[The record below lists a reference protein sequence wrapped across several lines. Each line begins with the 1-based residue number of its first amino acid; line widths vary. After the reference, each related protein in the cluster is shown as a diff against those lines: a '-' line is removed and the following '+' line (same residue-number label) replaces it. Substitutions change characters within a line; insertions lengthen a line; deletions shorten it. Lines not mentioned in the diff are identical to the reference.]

1 MLVCAE
7 PAEPADTNL
16 PAGRLVDK
24 LLKLRLFAD
33 NAGRMNRSVVDAV
46 GPVGPVGA
54 ADVAGALPR
63 DYVKR
68 CRGGRF
74 QPQSAY

>member
-1 MLVCAE
+1 MCAE

-33 NAGRMNRSVVDAV
+33 NVGKINRSVAHVAHV
-46 GPVGPVGA
+46 

-63 DYVKR
+63 DGV
-68 CRGGRF
+68 
-74 QPQSAY
+74 

>member
-1 MLVCAE
+1 MLVC
-7 PAEPADTNL
+7 AEPADTNL

-33 NAGRMNRSVVDAV
+33 NAGRMNRSVVDV
-46 GPVGPVGA
+46 

-63 DYVKR
+63 DGVKR
-68 CRGGRF
+68 CRGGRV
-74 QPQSAY
+74 QAQSAY

>member
-1 MLVCAE
+1 MCAE

-24 LLKLRLFAD
+24 LLNLRLFAD
-33 NAGRMNRSVVDAV
+33 NVGKMNRSVAHV
-46 GPVGPVGA
+46 

-68 CRGGRF
+68 CRGGRV
-74 QPQSAY
+74 QAQSAY

>member
-1 MLVCAE
+1 MCAE

-33 NAGRMNRSVVDAV
+33 NVGKINRSVGHV
-46 GPVGPVGA
+46 
-54 ADVAGALPR
+54 ADVARALPR

-68 CRGGRF
+68 CRGGRV
-74 QPQSAY
+74 QAQSAY

>member
-1 MLVCAE
+1 MCAE

-16 PAGRLVDK
+16 PTGRLVDK

-33 NAGRMNRSVVDAV
+33 NVGKINRSVAHVAHV
-46 GPVGPVGA
+46 

-68 CRGGRF
+68 CRGGRV
-74 QPQSAY
+74 QAQSAY

>member
-1 MLVCAE
+1 MVCAE

-16 PAGRLVDK
+16 PAGQLVDK

-46 GPVGPVGA
+46 GA
-54 ADVAGALPR
+54 ANVAGALPR

-68 CRGGRF
+68 CRGGRV
-74 QPQSAY
+74 QAQSAY